1 MLEKTRGFRDAIKNI
16 DFILIAL
23 TVLAALFG
31 IVMISSAGGDSAA
44 KYVTVQTAALI
55 LGVAGIIII
64 SILDYDYLA
73 RLSKY
78 IFIVCVILLVLV
90 LIPGLGVMQNG
101 ARSWFVLGPV
111 SFQPAELVKVGFV
124 ITFSK
129 HLSET
134 GNGLNA
140 PRNLWKVI
148 LHPAV
153 LCVLMLLQPD
163 FGTVVVFVM
172 MAAAMLFMAKISW
185 KYLVGALAVLVA
197 MCPIAWFFLLQ
208 QYQKDRII
216 NLFYPENDPTGSGYH
231 VIQSKIAVGSGKLT
245 GMGLYNGSSR
255 YNNLLPERHTD
266 FIYSVVC
273 EELGMIGGIAV
284 IILLSAIILR
294 CLYIGINARNSEGL
308 YICTGVAAMLAF
320 QAFENIGMCI
330 GIFPVTGITL
340 PFFSYGGSS
349 LVTNMLAIG
358 LVLNVRY
365 RYKKINF

>member
-1 MLEKTRGFRDAIKNI
+1 MLKKTRGFREAVRNI
-16 DFILIAL
+16 DFVLILL
-23 TVLAALFG
+23 TILAAIFG
-31 IVMISSAGGDSAA
+31 IVMISSAAGDNSQR
-44 KYVTVQTAALI
+44 YVIIQTGAFVLGLI
-55 LGVAGIIII
+55 GIVII

-78 IFIVCVILLVLV
+78 IYIACVILLVLV
-90 LIPGLGVMQNG
+90 LIPGIGSVQNG
-101 ARSWFVLGPV
+101 ARSWFRLGPL

-129 HLSET
+129 HLSYV
-134 GNGLNA
+134 GSGLNK
-140 PRNLWKVI
+140 PKNLWKVL
-148 LHPAV
+148 LHPAI
-153 LCVLMLLQPD
+153 LCILMMMQPD

-172 MAAAMLFMAKISW
+172 MAVAMLFMAKIDW
-185 KYLVGALAVLVA
+185 KYLAAAFGALVA
-197 MCPIAWFFLLQ
+197 FCPIAWFFLLK

-216 NLFYPENDPTGSGYH
+216 TLFYPENDPSGSGYH
-231 VIQSKIAVGSGKLT
+231 VIQSKIAIGSGKLT
-245 GMGLYNGSSR
+245 GMGLYNGASR

-266 FIYSVVC
+266 FIYSIVC
-273 EELGMIGGIAV
+273 EELGLIGGILV

-308 YICTGVAAMLAF
+308 YICTGVAAMFAF

-349 LVTNMLAIG
+349 LMTNMLAIG
-358 LVLNVRY
+358 LVLNVRF
-365 RYKKINF
+365 RYKMINF

>member
-16 DFILIAL
+16 DFTLIILTIA
-23 TVLAALFG
+23 AAVFG
-31 IVMISSAGGDSAA
+31 IVMISSAGGDGSARYVIVQSAA
-44 KYVTVQTAALI
+44 LV
-55 LGVAGIIII
+55 LGLVGVVII

-78 IFIVCVILLVLV
+78 IYIACIVLLVLV
-90 LIPGLGVMQNG
+90 LIPGIGYMQNG
-101 ARSWFVLGPV
+101 ARSWFRLGSV
-111 SFQPAELVKVGFV
+111 NLQPAELVKIGFIIV
-124 ITFSK
+124 FSK
-129 HLSET
+129 VLSDT
-134 GNGLNA
+134 GSSLNK
-140 PRNLWKVI
+140 PKPLGKV
-148 LHPAV
+148 LALPAV

-172 MAAAMLFMAKISW
+172 MAAAMLFMAKLNL
-185 KYLVGALAVLVA
+185 KYIFGAVGAVIL
-197 MCPIAWFFLLQ
+197 MCPIAWFFLLKP
-208 QYQKDRII
+208 YQKDRII
-216 NLFYPENDPTGSGYH
+216 TLFSPEIDPTGSGYH
-231 VIQSKIAVGSGKLT
+231 VIQSKTAVGSGKLT

-284 IILLSAIILR
+284 IILLSAIIIR
-294 CLYIGINARNSEGL
+294 CLYIGINARNNEGL

-320 QAFENIGMCI
+320 QSFENIGMCI

-349 LVTNMLAIG
+349 LVTNMLALG